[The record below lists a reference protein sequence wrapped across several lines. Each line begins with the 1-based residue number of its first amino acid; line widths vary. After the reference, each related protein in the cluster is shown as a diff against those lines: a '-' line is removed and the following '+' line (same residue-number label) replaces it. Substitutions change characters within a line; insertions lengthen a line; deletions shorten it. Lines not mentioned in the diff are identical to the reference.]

1 MQTEDITFKIIG
13 RDAKKLNEF
22 QKLHD
27 GCLEGLA
34 GDRFSYSFSPTSLG
48 MAITVSCS
56 CGQKLFLGNFMD
68 HDEKEV
74 DMSKYGPLSQTDIEN
89 KKFEEDAFRILQME
103 SPRIC
108 MIASARKQTF
118 DMIYFFAVGVACN
131 ADPRI
136 SKSILY
142 IYSLDKYHH
151 QTNNYTGSERENIEL
166 FFRHF
171 KQKIRDEI
179 EKYDCDNEALLK
191 KLYS

>member
-1 MQTEDITFKIIG
+1 MHTDDITFKVTG
-13 RDAKKLNEF
+13 RDAEKLNEF

-27 GCLEGLA
+27 GCLEGMA
-34 GDRFSYSFSPTSLG
+34 GGRFSYSFSPTSLG

-118 DMIYFFAVGVACN
+118 EMIYFFAVGVFMN
-131 ADPRI
+131 MFMV
-136 SKSILY
+136 LY
-142 IYSLDKYHH
+142 W
-151 QTNNYTGSERENIEL
+151 NGMV
-166 FFRHF
+166 
-171 KQKIRDEI
+171 
-179 EKYDCDNEALLK
+179 A
-191 KLYS
+191 